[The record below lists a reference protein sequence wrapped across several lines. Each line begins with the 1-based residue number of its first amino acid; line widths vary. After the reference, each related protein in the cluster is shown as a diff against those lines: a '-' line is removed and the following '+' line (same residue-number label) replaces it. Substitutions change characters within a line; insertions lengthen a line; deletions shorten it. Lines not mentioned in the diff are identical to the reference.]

1 MPCWTTRPATEA
13 MNLIPLL
20 SDLLGWTAAAFTL
33 LAFSCTNLVHLRLI
47 ALAANAAFIAY
58 GVSAQLWPVAA
69 LHFVLVPINLWRLW
83 QTTREGRANLRRVT
97 NFPGPSAAASVT
109 PAP

>member
-1 MPCWTTRPATEA
+1 MPCRTTPLATEA
-13 MNLIPLL
+13 MNPTPLF

-47 ALAANAAFIAY
+47 ALGANAAFIAY

-83 QTTREGRANLRRVT
+83 LATRKGRARLRQVT
-97 NFPGPSAAASVT
+97 NFPDPSAASSVT